1 MTSAAP
7 RGSGRATSRR
17 PRRRT
22 RPARTVQTLRRIHFP
37 ESGPPLATGGFSFG
51 AADRWKKIPPSCTAK
66 VLPRRFPKSP
76 GKNSRAF
83 FFAPEKFAQVNACN
97 LLMLIAYFVSSFWD
111 VRGSEFLF
119 GNYFGCP
126 RRKVPIK
133 WIEPQKVLQLSTA
146 DLRNNSSKW
155 LTLHFGCTVSGA
167 TFSRKS
173 GHRAHG
179 STFSVTWNLSLQSC
193 FPAVRRISC
202 GWPDPNAETPL
213 GFTRVLKSPRECD
226 EQC

>member
-173 GHRAHG
+173 GHRDERVNSHTAQRSRSRGTYHCKAVFRPFAEFRAGGRIRTRRRHWG
-179 STFSVTWNLSLQSC
+179 SRGS
-193 FPAVRRISC
+193 
-202 GWPDPNAETPL
+202 
-213 GFTRVLKSPRECD
+213 
-226 EQC
+226 